1 MGHTKDSMLEEM
13 RLKGGAMMA
22 TMLEEDVSIK
32 VDQLHV
38 PEDATDLRADF
49 IRPAHHWL
57 VQVYAK
63 QYAEVRRIKKMQPDE
78 MWARYKNWGGFEE
91 YREVLLLKDAL
102 STLRSTIVSR
112 KRPDFYKKSKR
123 NAKQNKTKAAQAKSG
138 VPETESVEG

>member
-1 MGHTKDSMLEEM
+1 MLEEM
-13 RLKGGAMMA
+13 RLKGGAIMTTLIA
-22 TMLEEDVSIK
+22 EDVSIK
-32 VDQLHV
+32 AEQLLV

-57 VQVYAK
+57 VEVYDTE
-63 QYAEVRRIKKMQPDE
+63 YAEVRRIKAMQPDA

-102 STLRSTIVSR
+102 SALRSKIVSR

-123 NAKQNKTKAAQAKSG
+123 NAKQNKTKAGLSKAES
-138 VPETESVEG
+138 TES